1 MKQILHSY
9 FIKEKSHDKDMK
21 KSYLYICV
29 ELNVYLFITQV
40 RIVCKCGC

>member
-1 MKQILHSY
+1 
-9 FIKEKSHDKDMK
+9 MK

-40 RIVCKCGC
+40 RIVRKISENPYRAEQPYRSHLYETFM